1 MYISGCNSIKIF
13 YDSNNK
19 RFITLDK
26 SKMSDDLIYKLKYFL
41 SPSRCMSIVSNNIEL
56 TDDYINFINNK
67 L

>member
-19 RFITLDK
+19 KFITLDK
-26 SKMSDDLIYKLKYFL
+26 NKMSEDLIYKLKYLL